1 VARFVAILRHLADFP
16 GAAVMQNLHP
26 VVVHFPIAFLT
37 GATVMY
43 LAAWL
48 ARRDAWA
55 WTALWMLAIGAA
67 GATAAVRTGL
77 AAGQSVM
84 VAQSVHE
91 QILVHHEH
99 AMVAVWTLSVALL
112 AWALI
117 ARPMPRRGV
126 LGFLALLVLMTLTLA
141 KGADYGGWMV
151 FGYNAGGSL
160 PQPIEFSS

>member
-126 LGFLALLVLMTLTLA
+126 LGFLVLLVLMTLTLA